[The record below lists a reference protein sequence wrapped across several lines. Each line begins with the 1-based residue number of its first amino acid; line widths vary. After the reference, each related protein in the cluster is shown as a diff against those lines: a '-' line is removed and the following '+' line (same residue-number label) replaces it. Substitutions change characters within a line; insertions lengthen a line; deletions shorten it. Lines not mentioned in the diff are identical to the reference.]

1 MAMQAANN
9 MGLLGAQAAQ
19 GAATSRIAEQNMA
32 LGHLGGA
39 LTSARGMDENMNQ
52 FNAGQKNQVALA
64 NLDARLRQMGMDDK
78 ARMEILGQLGAANT
92 NFRNQASFGD
102 QMMAGGAGMFS
113 MGATQSAQSK
123 AAGNGNTS
131 NFGGYTQY
139 SGGLEDPRKY

>member
-1 MAMQAANN
+1 
-9 MGLLGAQAAQ
+9 
-19 GAATSRIAEQNMA
+19 
-32 LGHLGGA
+32 
-39 LTSARGMDENMNQ
+39 
-52 FNAGQKNQVALA
+52 
-64 NLDARLRQMGMDDK
+64 MDDK